1 MVQTATQK
9 INKHLILNKAGG
21 GGGTVGEYSGNDNP
35 HQSRAAL
42 VSRDTRLRCIFQP
55 QLFSSR

>member
-1 MVQTATQK
+1 MIQTATQK
-9 INKHLILNKAGG
+9 INKHLRGG
-21 GGGTVGEYSGNDNP
+21 RVGEYSGNDNP

-42 VSRDTRLRCIFQP
+42 VSRDTRLRCIFQA